1 MATILMMCTVVAIF
15 VTVVRAQDAPVH
27 TVSTLVPGSQ
37 SGACGVDEY
46 QWQMMSILN
55 ATTMGGVVVLT
66 DSTGT
71 MVGSGS
77 VVGPSLFNPTG
88 SSSNVTV
95 VEIAMRC
102 LETDGSIYACE
113 CQSVAG
119 FESNIAYVTCS
130 FWSPTD
136 PTTQSHTQRRQMCSA
151 KYMYVPAPSPSPPSE
166 RPLQ

>member
-1 MATILMMCTVVAIF
+1 MMCTVVAIF

-102 LETDGSIYACE
+102 LEATGSIYACE

-136 PTTQSHTQRRQMCSA
+136 PITLSHTQTRQMCSA
-151 KYMYVPAPSPSPPSE
+151 KYMYVPAAN
-166 RPLQ
+166 

>member
-37 SGACGVDEY
+37 SGACDPHVVGGPWKMV
-46 QWQMMSILN
+46 SILN

-102 LETDGSIYACE
+102 LEATGSTYACE

-130 FWSPTD
+130 FWGPKRSP
-136 PTTQSHTQRRQMCSA
+136 PTSALTRQMCSA
-151 KYMYVPAPSPSPPSE
+151 KYMYVPAAN
-166 RPLQ
+166 